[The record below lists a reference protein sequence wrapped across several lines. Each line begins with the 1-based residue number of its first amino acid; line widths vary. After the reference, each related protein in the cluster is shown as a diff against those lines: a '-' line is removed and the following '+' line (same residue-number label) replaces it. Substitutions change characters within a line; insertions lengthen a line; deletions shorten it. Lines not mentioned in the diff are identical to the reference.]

1 MKFRD
6 FVFFVVYGKFF
17 KVLNLYSVV
26 AYLIKVV

>member
-6 FVFFVVYGKFF
+6 FVFSAVYGKFF
-17 KVLNLYSVV
+17 LYIV